1 MSLTALTRE
10 LRANFFHLYFD
21 VLWYGLLTGST
32 MSFLAVFVARQGATG
47 YEVSLLSAGPAVVN
61 LLFSLQAARRLEGR
75 PLVRSTFLAS
85 LLTRLGY
92 VILIPVPGLLVARG
106 EIWAAILITLGMSI
120 PGTVL
125 AIAFNALLADVVP
138 PEWRGQVV
146 GRRNA
151 VLALSTIVSSLGCGA
166 MLDHIDFP
174 WNYQIVFGVGAVGA
188 LMSSFHLSRLRLPAE
203 PPVRV
208 GRLLLDFARPG
219 LMRFADG
226 IRSAVGMRFLTRAP
240 GKPLLRMDVLR
251 GPFGIFMAV
260 YFYFY
265 ASQYVGVP
273 LYPIY
278 NVRELTLTDGEIS
291 LGTAL
296 YYTSA
301 LLASLRLD
309 RISGRLGHRGTLV
322 TGALLFGLYPLFL
335 YLAHSVHLFLIG
347 SFVSGLTWAVMNGGT
362 VNRLMERVPA
372 DDRPVHMA
380 FHNLAL
386 NMGILSGSLA
396 APMLIDEVGLRP
408 AMLMVAGL
416 RLLAG
421 VMLALWG

>member
-1 MSLTALTRE
+1 MSTTVLTRE

-21 VLWYGLLTGST
+21 IFWFGLLTGST
-32 MSFLAVFVARQGATG
+32 MSFLAVFAARQGASG
-47 YEVSLLSAGPAVVN
+47 YEVSLLSAGPAVIN
-61 LLFSLQAARRLEGR
+61 LFFSLQAARRLEGR
-75 PLVRSTFLAS
+75 SLVRSTFLAS

-92 VILIPVPGLLVARG
+92 VMLIPVPGFLAARG
-106 EIWAAILITLGMSI
+106 QVWAAILITLGMSV
-120 PGTVL
+120 PGTLL

-166 MLDHIDFP
+166 LLDHIDFP
-174 WNYQIVFGVGAVGA
+174 WNYQIVFGIGAVGA
-188 LMSSFHLSRLRLPAE
+188 FMSSFHLSRLRLPAE
-203 PPVRV
+203 PPVHV
-208 GRLLLDFARPG
+208 GRLLLDLARPG
-219 LMRFADG
+219 LMRFSDS

-240 GKPLLRMDVLR
+240 GRPLLRMDTLR
-251 GPFGIFMAV
+251 GPFGVLMAV
-260 YFYFY
+260 YLFLY
-265 ASQYVGVP
+265 ASQYAGVP

-278 NVRELTLTDGEIS
+278 NVRELALTDGEIS

-301 LLASLRLD
+301 LLASMRLD
-309 RISGRLGHRGTLV
+309 LISGRIGHRGTLV
-322 TGALLFGLYPLFL
+322 TGALSFGLYPLFL
-335 YLAHSVHLFLIG
+335 FFAHSVHLFLIG

-372 DDRPVHMA
+372 DDRPAHMA
-380 FHNLAL
+380 LHNLAL
-386 NMGILSGSLA
+386 NIGILGGSLA
-396 APMLIDEVGLRP
+396 APVLIDELGLRP
-408 AMLMVAGL
+408 AMLTVAGL

-421 VMLALWG
+421 VLLAFWG